1 MTARPEVNPQL
12 VPSAPEVTARPEVNP
27 QLLPSPPEVT
37 PQTPEVTAQPEVTA
51 RPEVKK
57 WYPSTALL
65 HNEITGLYICV
76 GCCRLTLVVLFW
88 GDFQQRMR
96 MRYHRLGALS
106 YNLGG
111 MT

>member
-1 MTARPEVNPQL
+1 MPARPEVTPQTQ
-12 VPSAPEVTARPEVNP
+12 EVTARPEVTP
-27 QLLPSPPEVT
+27 RLLEVTARPEVT
-37 PQTPEVTAQPEVTA
+37 PQTPETTA

-96 MRYHRLGALS
+96 IK
-106 YNLGG
+106 
-111 MT
+111 